1 MQPLT
6 EHDTKIVSR
15 LLEQLKAV
23 FPAWQRAY
31 PTEELQRS
39 ALAEWTRAL
48 VDAGCTS
55 REQLQR
61 GMRVA
66 RSKPHPWIP
75 STGEF
80 IQWCQR
86 LSWQPGHELE
96 LQTLSLDAYRPV
108 FEQAYVQLLRRAVA
122 ATGTFMVCYH
132 RNSRSIFHL
141 YYNLQPPLYSRH
153 SFPSKEVRRPSAELL
168 DLIKLMLLRQEWYR
182 DHVKQQLIEPNSIV
196 GSFSAESRAEDIV
209 RDMRVKLGVP
219 EHPLRG
225 SWEDYYRDL
234 VSRIESCGILVM
246 RQSSFWHHTRPCW

>member
-1 MQPLT
+1 MSMKPLSTVLNDIACDVVGEVPVHQQMQPLT
-6 EHDTKIVSR
+6 EHDTKTVSR

-80 IQWCQR
+80 IQWCQITPESLGLPTLDTALVEVR
-86 LSWQPGHELE
+86 TRRFTHPAVELAAKATSWER
-96 LQTLSLDAYRPV
+96 QTLSLDAYRPV
-108 FEQAYVQLLRRAVA
+108 FEQAYAQLLRRVVA
-122 ATGTFMVCYH
+122 GENLGAEVLKGLPTRVHIQHSPEYYQKTG
-132 RNSRSIFHL
+132 
-141 YYNLQPPLYSRH
+141 
-153 SFPSKEVRRPSAELL
+153 
-168 DLIKLMLLRQEWYR
+168 
-182 DHVKQQLIEPNSIV
+182 
-196 GSFSAESRAEDIV
+196 
-209 RDMRVKLGVP
+209 
-219 EHPLRG
+219 LRG
-225 SWEDYYRDL
+225 
-234 VSRIESCGILVM
+234 VESLKALFKRRKGGSV
-246 RQSSFWHHTRPCW
+246 QS